1 MNALQNQID
10 WILSGGLCV
19 YPTTTQPALGCLPSP
34 ENLNSLFSIKKRSH
48 DKPVS
53 IGAISLEQASDYV
66 MIPTNLESFLSHFER
81 GAITVI
87 LPAKKELDS
96 RLGTQGVAVRILD
109 HPMARELVRQT
120 GPLSATSANM
130 SGTDPLTSCS
140 DAALELGGRDAGI
153 DWIDAICPGGLPS
166 TLISWPLQIGLN
178 ASRAPKILREGI
190 IPIREVMSAWKN
202 PI

>member
-53 IGAISLEQASDYV
+53 IGAVSLEQASDYV

-81 GAITVI
+81 GAITVL